1 MLPARPAAAAR
12 PAASRTL
19 LAGALLL
26 ATVFALAGCASH
38 GKDKDLKR
46 ATAAGL
52 YKGARKSMESGDY
65 EYSVRQYE
73 ALNSRFPFS
82 DEARQGRLDIIYVY
96 YRKGENEA
104 ATDAADQF
112 LRENPTHPRVD
123 YAWYMKGLV
132 DFERTPMAI
141 ERWFGV
147 DMAKRPPGS
156 LMSSITAFAT
166 VVKQYPKSEYAHD
179 AQRRMTYL
187 RNRLADYELGVARF
201 YVRRG
206 AWISAAQR
214 AERAI
219 EQYDGA
225 PATQGALEVLI
236 DCYHHLQLTDLE
248 NSSKQVYALNYPESE
263 RRVERMNHW
272 WKLW

>member
-1 MLPARPAAAAR
+1 MPTDRPAV
-12 PAASRTL
+12 SRTL
-19 LAGALLL
+19 LLAAVLL
-26 ATVFALAGCASH
+26 AGVMAVSGCSNFGRKA
-38 GKDKDLKR
+38 DNKR
-46 ATAAGL
+46 ATAATL
-52 YKGARKSMESGDY
+52 YAAAHKSMVSGDY
-65 EYSVRQYE
+65 EYAVRQYE
-73 ALNSRFPFS
+73 ALTARFPFT

-96 YRKGENEA
+96 YRKGENES
-104 ATDAADQF
+104 ATDAAEQF
-112 LRENPTHPRVD
+112 LRENPTHPRID

-132 DFERTPMAI
+132 DFERTPIAI